1 MESEWIDNHVP
12 AFIKDIKEYLSNYGI
27 PRIRITKVAI
37 NYHQIVTM
45 TCDIIINYK
54 WQIMNCRTV
63 WKVHLVDKQ
72 WVIENF
78 IRIMNCE
85 SRIAHSLALT

>member
-45 TCDIIINYK
+45 TWHNHKLQMTNYE
-54 WQIMNCRTV
+54 
-63 WKVHLVDKQ
+63 L
-72 WVIENF
+72 
-78 IRIMNCE
+78 
-85 SRIAHSLALT
+85 